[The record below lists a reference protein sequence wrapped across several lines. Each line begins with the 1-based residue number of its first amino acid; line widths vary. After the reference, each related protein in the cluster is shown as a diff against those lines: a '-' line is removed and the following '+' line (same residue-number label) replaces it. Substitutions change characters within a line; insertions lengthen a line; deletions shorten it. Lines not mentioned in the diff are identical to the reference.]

1 VIEVRAMAPADEA
14 AYDAF
19 LAARPDGL
27 LYHSLPYRDLLVDHL
42 GAEPE
47 YLLALEAGEVRGALP
62 LMWAHDR
69 GARIANSLPYYG
81 SNGSILAGD
90 DAVRDALLAAWN
102 ERATDAG
109 TAAATL
115 VTNPFS
121 AAVIPE
127 PAHSLTD
134 VRINQA
140 TELPELAG
148 SEPGVAEDAIL
159 ELVDASTRRNV
170 RKALRL
176 GVEAQPH
183 AAALRELC
191 DIHQANMADIG
202 GLPKSWEFFASVAE
216 RFRAGE
222 QYDVYAASLDG
233 EVVAALLV
241 FWHNV
246 TAEYFTPAVAHEHRS
261 DQPLAAILQRAMAD
275 ATRRGMRWWNWGGT
289 WESQEGVFRFK
300 RKWGARDVRYPY
312 FTQVNDRSL
321 LEESPARLR
330 ERFGHFY
337 VAPFSAL
344 EPKGVP
350 S

>member
-1 VIEVRAMAPADEA
+1 VIEVRAMGPADED
-14 AYDAF
+14 AYASF
-19 LAARPDGL
+19 LATRSDGL
-27 LYHSLPYRDLLVDHL
+27 LYHSLPYRDLLVAHL

-47 YLLALEAGEVRGALP
+47 YLLALEAGELRGALP
-62 LMWAHDR
+62 LMWAGDA

-81 SNGSILAGD
+81 SHGSVLADD

-102 ERATDAG
+102 ERATDAA

-115 VTNPFS
+115 VANPFS
-121 AAVIPE
+121 ARAIPA
-127 PAHSLTD
+127 PAHDLTD

-140 TELPELAG
+140 TALPDDE
-148 SEPGVAEDAIL
+148 EAIL
-159 ELVDASTRRNV
+159 DLVDPSTRRNV
-170 RKALRL
+170 RKALRV
-176 GVEAQPH
+176 GVEAGVR
-183 AAALRELC
+183 AGALRELC
-191 DIHQANMADIG
+191 RIHQANMEDIG
-202 GLPKSWEFFASVAE
+202 GLPKSWGFFAAVADH
-216 RFRAGE
+216 FRAGE
-222 QYDVYAASLDG
+222 QFDVYVAELGG

-246 TAEYFTPAVAHEHRS
+246 TAEYFTPAVDHAHRS
-261 DQPLAAILQRAMAD
+261 EQPLAAILVRALGD
-275 ATRRGMRWWNWGGT
+275 AVRRGMRWWNWGGT

-300 RKWGARDVRYPY
+300 RKWGARAVRYPY
-312 FTQVNDRSL
+312 YTQVNDRSL
-321 LEESPARLR
+321 LHESPQRLR